1 MQLQVFKQELYHR
14 EFQINCEASWHF
26 FLKLNFFQIKGQMR
40 PPGFPTRLLLSNRCW
55 DSVSIFLKLYDLC
68 VPARQNDQAHYMHA
82 PYERTLAEP
91 ERAAFFSVVQEKSEK
106 TASAAPFKLISI
118 CSSQLV
124 FGLLSEGQRSPVERL
139 VQGTSYDITDLIPGS
154 DYRVSVRSVLGS
166 DASRAA
172 HRVFSTRERHL
183 YTTEPPRQ
191 RMMPENIIFH
201 LKSGCNLCRA
211 GGFRPPAFSRRD
223 LVFLLREL
231 GRRSRPVRLPQSH
244 CNKRL
249 RYRHPHRTRGGAGC
263 RGDWTGGGLRLSR
276 ERCQSERSD
285 SRKCRLSKGQHR

>member
-1 MQLQVFKQELYHR
+1 MYLG
-14 EFQINCEASWHF
+14 IF
-26 FLKLNFFQIKGQMR
+26 FPKLNFFQIKGQMR

-68 VPARQNDQAHYMHA
+68 EVPARQNDQAHCMHA

-91 ERAAFFSVVQEKSEK
+91 ERAASFSVVQEKSQK
-106 TASAAPFKLISI
+106 TASVAPCKLISI

-124 FGLLSEGQRSPVERL
+124 FGLLSEDQRSPVERL

-172 HRVFSTRERHL
+172 HRVFSTRERRL
-183 YTTEPPRQ
+183 YTTESLRQ
-191 RMMPENIIFH
+191 RMTPENIIFY
-201 LKSGCNLCRA
+201 LKSAVIFCRA
-211 GGFRPPAFSRRD
+211 CRFVPPSFSKRD

-231 GRRSRPVRLPQSH
+231 GRRSRTV
-244 CNKRL
+244 
-249 RYRHPHRTRGGAGC
+249 
-263 RGDWTGGGLRLSR
+263 
-276 ERCQSERSD
+276 
-285 SRKCRLSKGQHR
+285 